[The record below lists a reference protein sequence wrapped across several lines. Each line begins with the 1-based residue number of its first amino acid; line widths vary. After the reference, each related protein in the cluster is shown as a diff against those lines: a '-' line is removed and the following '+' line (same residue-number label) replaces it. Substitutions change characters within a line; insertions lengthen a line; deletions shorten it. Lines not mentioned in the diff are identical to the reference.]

1 MKLRKL
7 FIITLLIILNSCG
20 FKVVNQNYFKDY
32 RLIEINVTGD
42 SRISYLIK
50 NHLKFGDNNSKK
62 SIKLDIKTTNI
73 KQISERNIQNE
84 ITKYNISITAKVNFY
99 FLEDGIS
106 GEFQISKERNYDVS
120 DSYSTTLTREKS
132 VIENLVKD
140 ISDQIIKNLQVKL
153 NEL

>member
-1 MKLRKL
+1 MSDRIFKMKL
-7 FIITLLIILNSCG
+7 
-20 FKVVNQNYFKDY
+20 QN
-32 RLIEINVTGD
+32 I
-42 SRISYLIK
+42 YL
-50 NHLKFGDNNSKK
+50 
-62 SIKLDIKTTNI
+62 
-73 KQISERNIQNE
+73 
-84 ITKYNISITAKVNFY
+84 ITAKVNFY

-132 VIENLVKD
+132 VIKNLVKD